1 MNTTIT
7 RNYKKKDI
15 EMLTAIEVIIDNA
28 IANKV
33 FLQSKRTTWAD
44 PFFDNIKT
52 QIQTTADT
60 HLGRD
65 AARNMR
71 LASQTVYTIQA
82 TALTNLSELKIQID
96 QDYKNTPSDKTE
108 ILTNLG
114 FTAYHKQSQ
123 KGDQEALVNQL
134 FQYKTN
140 LTPTLKAE
148 LIAKGIA
155 ETTLDAITTQ
165 AQSLKDANI
174 FQETFKGT
182 RKEITNEAITAFN
195 SIYDTVISIA
205 NISKNFYKTDP
216 IKKQQFSFTKVTANL
231 NSQTNTTTTKKA

>member
-1 MNTTIT
+1 
-7 RNYKKKDI
+7 
-15 EMLTAIEVIIDNA
+15 
-28 IANKV
+28 
-33 FLQSKRTTWAD
+33 
-44 PFFDNIKT
+44 
-52 QIQTTADT
+52 
-60 HLGRD
+60 
-65 AARNMR
+65 MR

-82 TALTNLSELKIQID
+82 TALTNLSELKIQIE
-96 QDYKNTPSDKTE
+96 QDYKQQPTDKTE

-155 ETTLDAITTQ
+155 KTTLDTITTQ

-174 FQETFKGT
+174 SQETFKGT

-195 SIYDTVISIA
+195 QIYDTVISIA

-216 IKKQQFSFTKVTANL
+216 IKKQQFSFTKITANL
-231 NSQTNTTTTKKA
+231 NSQTNTTTAKKA

>member
-1 MNTTIT
+1 MNPTIT

-82 TALTNLSELKIQID
+82 TALTNLSELKIQIE
-96 QDYKNTPSDKTE
+96 QDYKQQPTDKTE

-114 FTAYHKQSQ
+114 FTTYHKQSQ
-123 KGDQEALVNQL
+123 NGDQEALVNQL

-155 ETTLDAITTQ
+155 EITLDAITAQ
-165 AQSLKDANI
+165 AQSLKDTNI
-174 FQETFKGT
+174 SQETFKGT

-195 SIYDTVISIA
+195 QIYDTVISIA

-231 NSQTNTTTTKKA
+231 NSQSTTTTTNKK

>member
-1 MNTTIT
+1 MNPTVT

-28 IANKV
+28 IANKA
-33 FLQSKRTTWAD
+33 FLQSKRSTWAD

-52 QIQTTADT
+52 QIQSTADT

-82 TALTNLSELKIQID
+82 TALTNLSELKIQIE
-96 QDYKNTPSDKTE
+96 QDYKQQPTDKTE

-114 FTAYHKQSQ
+114 FTTYHKQSQ
-123 KGDQEALVNQL
+123 NGDQEALVNQL

-140 LTPTLKAE
+140 LTPTLKTE

-155 ETTLDAITTQ
+155 ETTLDAITAQ

-174 FQETFKGT
+174 SQETFKGT
-182 RKEITNEAITAFN
+182 RKEITNEVITAFN
-195 SIYDTVISIA
+195 AIYDTVISIA

-216 IKKQQFSFTKVTANL
+216 IKKQQFSFTKITANL
-231 NSQTNTTTTKKA
+231 NSQTNTTTTNKK